1 LLLRDDGRAMQR
13 LPVDVSDQAGNAI
26 TVATSSDA
34 GMAMSSVRNVL
45 CAARSILRV
54 QRSVGYANVGHIHVG
69 FATMTA
75 DYSEPLLQARDLLQK
90 TWDQAA
96 LGNIGLAQATCT
108 EALIAVAKVR
118 DALRE
123 MQEKQNSKAEQQGG
137 TSVD

>member
-1 LLLRDDGRAMQR
+1 MQR
-13 LPVDVSDQAGNAI
+13 LPV
-26 TVATSSDA
+26 
-34 GMAMSSVRNVL
+34 
-45 CAARSILRV
+45 
-54 QRSVGYANVGHIHVG
+54 
-69 FATMTA
+69 
-75 DYSEPLLQARDLLQK
+75 
-90 TWDQAA
+90 